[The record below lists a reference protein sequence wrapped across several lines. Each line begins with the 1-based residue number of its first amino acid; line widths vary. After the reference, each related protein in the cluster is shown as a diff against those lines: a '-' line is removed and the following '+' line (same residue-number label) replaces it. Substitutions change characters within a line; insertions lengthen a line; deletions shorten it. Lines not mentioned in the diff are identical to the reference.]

1 MVIEQDADQHANRI
15 GAVEFLQEGNELA
28 AAMALGDGVVDNAG
42 HEADGCREG
51 HSSKP
56 FVFMV
61 ALDSRMLPGLGRQIG
76 AVVAIAW
83 IPGFS
88 SQERIATGRSV
99 SGGARIISAAAY
111 TSMTSAL
118 RSSNAGSRRSK

>member
-1 MVIEQDADQHANRI
+1 VGWREDIFKALGFSGEEAAGFSRAVGRMVIEQDADQHANRI

-76 AVVAIAW
+76 AVVAIA
-83 IPGFS
+83 
-88 SQERIATGRSV
+88 
-99 SGGARIISAAAY
+99 
-111 TSMTSAL
+111 
-118 RSSNAGSRRSK
+118 